1 MKKLNK
7 VGKISFQN
15 DTEIDTSKS
24 VFESLFSKK
33 IPNDEILENLGIFFT
48 SKNLSRILCLN
59 DLYQKQIELHGNI
72 LDYGT
77 RWGQNA
83 CIFALLRGIYE
94 PFNRHKKIYAFDT
107 FEGFNKINKL
117 DGASK
122 LMKKGNLATTKNYHK
137 FLEKQLSNIE
147 RNNPLSHIKKFDV
160 LKGDAVKKTQE
171 LIRQNKHLIISMV
184 YFDFDVYEPTY
195 ECLEIIKPRLVK
207 GSVVAF
213 DELNDPESPGETL
226 ALMKSFG
233 LNKIKLKRHRYAS
246 RISYFIFE

>member
-15 DTEIDTSKS
+15 KGENETNINVLK
-24 VFESLFSKK
+24 SLFSKT

-59 DLYQKQIELHGNI
+59 DLYQKQIEVNGNI
-72 LDYGT
+72 IDYGT

-107 FEGFNKINKL
+107 FKGFNKINKL
-117 DGASK
+117 DGKSE
-122 LMKKGNLATTKNYHK
+122 LMKKGNLTTTINYEK
-137 FLEKQLSNIE
+137 FLEKQLLNIE
-147 RNNPLSHIKKFDV
+147 KNNPISHIKKFEV
-160 LKGDAVKKTQE
+160 LKGDAVQKTKE
-171 LIRQNKHLIISMV
+171 LIKKNKHLIISMV
-184 YFDFDVYEPTY
+184 YFDFDVFEPTLK
-195 ECLEIIKPRLVK
+195 CLEIIKPRLVK

-213 DELNDPESPGETL
+213 DELNDPDSPGETL
-226 ALMKSFG
+226 ALMKSIG
-233 LNKIKLKRHRYAS
+233 LNKITLKRHKFAS
-246 RISYFIFE
+246 RISYFVFN